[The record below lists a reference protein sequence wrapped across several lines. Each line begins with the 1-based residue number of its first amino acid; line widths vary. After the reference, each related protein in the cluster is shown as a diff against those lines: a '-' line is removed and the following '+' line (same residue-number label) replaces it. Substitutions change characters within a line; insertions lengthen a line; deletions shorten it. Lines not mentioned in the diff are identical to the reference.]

1 MKKHDLAKALGIST
15 ATMYRH
21 FQSGMPDD
29 LDGARAWLEGKP
41 IPVKAPLPA
50 VDVDRNL
57 EATIVEHRMKVA
69 QARQI
74 WGELMDRQDDNH
86 ARAQTAYNHSL
97 KTLIALEEELER
109 RALLNRETIKAS
121 EAKQAMDEAMRK
133 VLEKFKVMPTTCCE
147 EANPKNPAVAQAA
160 MAAFIKQ
167 AFRELADDEA

>member
-1 MKKHDLAKALGIST
+1 MKKHELAKALGMST

-21 FQSGMPDD
+21 FRDGMPTD
-29 LDGARAWLEGKP
+29 LDGARAWLAGEP
-41 IPVKAPLPA
+41 IPEKPPLPT

-57 EATIVEHRMKVA
+57 EATIVEHRLKVA

-86 ARAQTAYNHSL
+86 ARAQSAYNAAL
-97 KTLIALEEELER
+97 KTLVSLEAELER
-109 RALLNRETIKAS
+109 RALQNRETIPAS
-121 EAKQAMDEAMRK
+121 ESKQAMADVMAK

-160 MAAFIKQ
+160 MAAYIKR

>member
-21 FQSGMPDD
+21 FKSGMPDD

-86 ARAQTAYNHSL
+86 SRAQSAYNSAL
-97 KTLIALEEELER
+97 KTLIALEAELND
-109 RALLNRETIKAS
+109 RALQNRETIKAS
-121 EAKQAMDEAMRK
+121 ESKQAIAEVMTLVLKKLDAMP
-133 VLEKFKVMPTTCCE
+133 MACCE

-160 MAAFIKQ
+160 MAAYIKRVK
-167 AFRELADDEA
+167 RELADDEA